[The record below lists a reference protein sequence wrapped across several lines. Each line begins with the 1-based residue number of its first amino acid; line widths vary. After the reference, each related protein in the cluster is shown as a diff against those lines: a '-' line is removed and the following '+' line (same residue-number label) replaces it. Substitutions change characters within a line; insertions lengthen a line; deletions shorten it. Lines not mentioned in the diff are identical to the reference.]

1 MLPKMFETLWPVSLS
16 AGRGA
21 RRAVTAALAL
31 LAVACASGPTYNP
44 TAFPYEIDQERLA
57 ADPIRTVVIPHVNLG
72 LPSRNYLAES
82 EPLIDARITAYL
94 EANGFVVLPQRLFRQ
109 HWNVAV
115 RAFGDPVDP
124 TTGRVNMKAFA
135 QIMQSVRDRFA
146 QDTELD
152 GFLFTDLV
160 ELETAFNGGLKHL
173 ARWDG
178 VTRRPSLQGPGTGV
192 SMDFDWNAPASV
204 ASLQATLFDTALERV
219 FVSRGGLDATD
230 AIDARS
236 SGGSWVRRRQILENT
251 SHVDEGIA
259 LALHPLVEMKN
270 YPGDAPP

>member
-1 MLPKMFETLWPVSLS
+1 MVPKISETLWS
-16 AGRGA
+16 ASAHAARGA
-21 RRAVTAALAL
+21 RFAVAAALVL

-72 LPSRNYLAES
+72 LPSRNYLAEAES
-82 EPLIDARITAYL
+82 RVDARMTAYL
-94 EANGFVVLPQRLFRQ
+94 EDNGFEVLPQRLFRQ

-124 TTGRVNMKAFA
+124 TTGRVNMKAFS
-135 QIMQSVRDRFA
+135 QIMQSVRDRFEE
-146 QDTELD
+146 DTDLD

-160 ELETAFNGGLKHL
+160 ELQTAFNGGLKHL

-178 VTRRPSLQGPGTGV
+178 VTRRPALQGPGTGV
-192 SMDFDWNAPASV
+192 STDFDWNAPASV
-204 ASLQATLFDTALERV
+204 ASLQATLFDMKLERV

-236 SGGSWVRRRQILENT
+236 SGGSWARRRQILENDA
-251 SHVDEGIA
+251 HVAEGIA
-259 LALHPLVEMKN
+259 LALHPLVAMKN
-270 YPGDAPP
+270 YPGDAPQ

>member
-1 MLPKMFETLWPVSLS
+1 MVPKISEPLRSASLRPL
-16 AGRGA
+16 RGA
-21 RRAVTAALAL
+21 RRTASAALVL
-31 LAVACASGPTYNP
+31 LVVACASGPTYNP
-44 TAFPYEIDQERLA
+44 TTFPYEIEQERLA

-72 LPSRNYLAES
+72 LPSRSYLEDTQ
-82 EPLIDARITAYL
+82 PRIDARLTAYL
-94 EANGFVVLPQRLFRQ
+94 KENGFEVLPQRVFRQ

-115 RAFGDPVDP
+115 RAYGDPVDP
-124 TTGRVNMKAFA
+124 TTGRVNMKTFS
-135 QIMQSVRDRFA
+135 QIMQSVRDRFEE
-146 QDTELD
+146 DTDLE

-160 ELETAFNGGLKHL
+160 EMETAFNGGLKHL

-204 ASLQATLFDTALERV
+204 ASLQVTLFDMKLERV

-236 SGGSWVRRRQILENT
+236 SGGSWVRRRQILENDA
-251 SHVDEGIA
+251 HVDEGIA
-259 LALHPLVEMKN
+259 LALHPLVRMKN
-270 YPGDAPP
+270 YPGDAPR

>member
-1 MLPKMFETLWPVSLS
+1 MVPKMSDTLWSQVSRLRRGMTHAVS
-16 AGRGA
+16 AT
-21 RRAVTAALAL
+21 VAL
-31 LAVACASGPTYNP
+31 LVVACASGPTYNP
-44 TAFPYEIDQERLA
+44 TAFPYEIERERLA
-57 ADPIRTVVIPHVNLG
+57 ADPIRVVVIPHVNLG
-72 LPSRNYLAES
+72 LPSRSYLAET
-82 EPLIDARITAYL
+82 EPRIDARITAYL
-94 EANGFVVLPQRLFRQ
+94 EENGFEVLPQRLFRQ

-124 TTGRVNMKAFA
+124 TTGRVNMKTFA
-135 QIMQSVRDRFA
+135 QIMQSVRDRFEE
-146 QDTELD
+146 DTDLD

-178 VTRRPSLQGPGTGV
+178 VTRRPALQGPGTGV
-192 SMDFDWNAPASV
+192 STDFDWNAPASV
-204 ASLQATLFDTALERV
+204 ASLQATLFDMKLERV

-236 SGGSWVRRRQILENT
+236 SGGDWVRRRQILEND

-270 YPGDAPP
+270 YPGDAAR